1 MSMIKRD
8 MQNQYDYVISTQE
21 WVLVFLRPVMLTF
34 TGRYFFDF
42 SRRLSQLR
50 WSEAE
55 SKWLVAYL
63 RNSVFLGVL
72 LSIIVLSLG
81 EMHEKVMESST

>member
-1 MSMIKRD
+1 
-8 MQNQYDYVISTQE
+8 
-21 WVLVFLRPVMLTF
+21 MLAF

-42 SRRLSQLR
+42 SRRLSRLR

-63 RNSVFLGVL
+63 RNSMFLGFFFECFVYGKNMNL
-72 LSIIVLSLG
+72 ERLCLKHTMKRI
-81 EMHEKVMESST
+81 